1 MLLDLGLEL
10 SIGTDQLDAGGLT
23 LQKTIISD
31 RTILREKC
39 FIYERPLCYE
49 TDVSALLEII
59 SEEPFAKVDVNETLV
74 ECPNVHDFCYGRI
87 TVSKLNYKVFGL
99 VNQTLYFVN
108 LQKGCGRYGFP
119 IRTTTI
125 ITHFS
130 K

>member
-1 MLLDLGLEL
+1 M
-10 SIGTDQLDAGGLT
+10 
-23 LQKTIISD
+23 
-31 RTILREKC
+31 
-39 FIYERPLCYE
+39 RPLCYE